1 MLAARKRA
9 EVVGSRTYQEG
20 ARPSS
25 AGRGIDADSAPPAEG
40 SRQQYDGAGR
50 VTVCLA
56 TWETE
61 ELPIDVLIEDPEA
74 DKDERGADPEQDKV
88 AGKPK
93 VKDQVRPVR
102 GADIEAR
109 GPEGRRVL

>member
-40 SRQQYDGAGR
+40 SRQQHGHDGAGR
-50 VTVCLA
+50 VTACSA
-56 TWETE
+56 TF

-74 DKDERGADPEQDKV
+74 DKDGSGVDTEQDTV

-93 VKDQVRPVR
+93 VKDQVRSVW
-102 GADIEAR
+102 GADNEAR
-109 GPEGRRVL
+109 GDEGRRVL